1 MAFRPGFRAY
11 ISLDNAAGSPTD
23 VSQYADDFSF
33 PQAVEMLDV
42 TTFGTNGVKRFI
54 PGLSGGDTVSVS
66 GPLDTTLHSQIAG
79 MLAAQKAGTAGFS
92 LLYGP
97 GGSVSGQPSQAA
109 EVYVASYE
117 ISTGVGGRVEFSSS
131 LQVDGAVTNSTF

>member
-11 ISLDNAAGSPTD
+11 LGLDNAGGTLQN

-33 PQAVEMLDV
+33 PQAVEMLEV
-42 TTFGTNGVKRFI
+42 TPFGTAGVKRFI

-66 GPLDTTLHSQIAG
+66 GALDTTLHSQIAG

-92 LLYGP
+92 LEYGA
-97 GGSVSGQPSQAA
+97 GGSVSGQPKQTA
-109 EVYVASYE
+109 EVYVATYE
-117 ISTGVGGRVEFSSS
+117 VSSGVGGRTEFSAS
-131 LQVDGAVTNSTF
+131 LQVDGAVTNSTY